1 MTDSS
6 RDGEGR
12 REGLLPRSVVIVAAF
27 ACAAILLVVSLLGP
41 LALGVIRYRTPASGI
56 AQTIGV
62 DLVNLILIV
71 PLLLIGGILYLARK
85 DGAKYFLIL
94 TPITLFSLA
103 MEYGVGQEWGNP
115 AYAGNVERFVWL
127 FILLI
132 IGALVLLVGSLS
144 LFTENDAPR
153 FQPRSLLIYVGLVG
167 VLLAMFAAMW
177 ISEMLQVTTTGDT
190 STGSYSDAPVAFWT
204 VRLLDLGITIPLG
217 FIGLFL
223 LLTRTERAYP
233 LVLLFWGFFVTM
245 GTSVVAMALV
255 MVLNHDP
262 TAQPEG
268 LIIFPL
274 LAIMAWAGL
283 LYLVKD
289 KLPWSGRARL
299 LTGPASP

>member
-1 MTDSS
+1 
-6 RDGEGR
+6 
-12 REGLLPRSVVIVAAF
+12 
-27 ACAAILLVVSLLGP
+27 
-41 LALGVIRYRTPASGI
+41 
-56 AQTIGV
+56 
-62 DLVNLILIV
+62 
-71 PLLLIGGILYLARK
+71 
-85 DGAKYFLIL
+85 
-94 TPITLFSLA
+94 
-103 MEYGVGQEWGNP
+103 
-115 AYAGNVERFVWL
+115 
-127 FILLI
+127 
-132 IGALVLLVGSLS
+132 
-144 LFTENDAPR
+144 
-153 FQPRSLLIYVGLVG
+153 
-167 VLLAMFAAMW
+167 
-177 ISEMLQVTTTGDT
+177 MLQVTTTGYT